1 VTQVAPAPSALSWPV
16 SVVQPER
23 RLSRL
28 PSGWPLAGLLCLYP
42 LWWALG
48 IGQFAFLIFSVP
60 MALDLRRRRPI
71 RLPPAFGAWLLFLSW
86 FVLSLVM
93 LPGNPPGTSP
103 GSLGGRMISIVLR
116 LVELLSATV
125 ILLYVGNLP
134 IREVSQRRVMR
145 WLSTLFLVTI
155 AGGLLGLFAPYF
167 QFTSPVE
174 HLLPSSVT
182 SNYFASSLVH
192 PNAAQV
198 QSVLGFVSP
207 RPAAPWSY
215 TNYWANNLS
224 ILLVWFCLYMWHPR
238 KAGRRVF
245 LLIALMITTVVTVYS
260 LNRGLWIG
268 IVVSFLFMIAT
279 AARAGDARS
288 VVAAGAL
295 IPVVALAFF
304 ATPLHTIVGLRASHG
319 ESNDIR
325 NFLDRAAARGALES
339 PIIGWGGTR
348 KAVGSAQSIAIGP
361 SPECPACG
369 AVSIGSTGE
378 IWTLMFSQ
386 GLVGLGLYLGF
397 FVGFWW
403 RLRRDRTAIG
413 AGARLI
419 IWLTPLYALFYNSVP
434 VALSLVM
441 ISIALSWR
449 NLVVADA
456 DAAIT
461 SDELRMA
468 RLAT

>member
-1 VTQVAPAPSALSWPV
+1 MTQVASAPPALSWPV
-16 SVVQPER
+16 AVVRPDERAR
-23 RLSRL
+23 RL
-28 PSGWPLAGLLCLYP
+28 PPGWPLAAILCLYP

-48 IGQFAFLIFSVP
+48 VGQFAFLIFSVP
-60 MALDLRRRRPI
+60 MALELRRRRPI
-71 RLPPAFGAWLLFLSW
+71 RLPPAFGAWLLFLAW

-93 LPGNPPGTSP
+93 LPGNPSGTVP
-103 GSLGGRMISIVLR
+103 GSFGGRLISIVLR
-116 LVELLSATV
+116 LVELLCATV
-125 ILLYVGNLP
+125 MLLYVGNLP
-134 IREVSQRRVMR
+134 IREVSQRRILR
-145 WLSTLFLVTI
+145 WLSALFLATI
-155 AGGLLGLFAPYF
+155 AGGLLGLFAPHF
-167 QFTSPVE
+167 EFTSPIE
-174 HLLPSSVT
+174 RLLPGSLT
-182 SNYFASSLVH
+182 SNYFAKSLVH

-224 ILLVWFCLYMWHPR
+224 ILLVWFCLYWWHPR
-238 KAGRRVF
+238 RTGRRIF
-245 LLIALMITTVVTVYS
+245 LLLALMITTVVTVYS

-268 IVVSFLFMIAT
+268 IIFSVLFMIVTAT
-279 AARAGDARS
+279 RAGDARS

-325 NFLDRAAARGALES
+325 NFLDRAAVRGALES
-339 PIIGWGGTR
+339 PIVGWGGTR
-348 KAVGSAQSIAIGP
+348 KAVGSAQSIAVGP
-361 SPECPACG
+361 SPDCPTCG
-369 AVSIGSTGE
+369 AISIGSTGE

-397 FVGFWW
+397 FIGIWW

-413 AGARLI
+413 AGARLV
-419 IWLTPLYALFYNSVP
+419 IWLTPLYGLFYNSVP

-441 ISIALSWR
+441 ISIGLSWR
-449 NLVVADA
+449 NLVASDSA
-456 DAAIT
+456 AAIST
-461 SDELRMA
+461 DETRMA